1 MSSLPVGRLAA
12 LGFLVLVLAVAAI
25 VLVSGL
31 HPSFG
36 ACGYALCAPGP
47 TNLP

>member
-12 LGFLVLVLAVAAI
+12 LGFLVLVLAAVAI

-31 HPSFG
+31 HPPYG
-36 ACGYALCAPGP
+36 TCGYAACAPGVTSGP
-47 TNLP
+47 